1 VIRPATAADL
11 EGIRDLL
18 LAEGWGARVED
29 PQRLR
34 RIVESATR
42 AVVADEDGEV
52 VGFGRCVTDD
62 TSTGYLSMVV
72 VDPRHR
78 RRGMGRALV
87 AAMTGDDPQIT
98 WLLRAGREGS
108 DRFWE
113 GLGFR
118 RFATAYERVRE
129 Q

>member
-1 VIRPATAADL
+1 MIRPATRADL
-11 EGIRDLL
+11 DGIRDLL

-62 TSTGYLSMVV
+62 TSNGYLSMVV
-72 VDPRHR
+72 VDPGHR

-98 WLLRAGREGS
+98 WLLQAGREGS

>member
-1 VIRPATAADL
+1 MLASRTRNACAGSWNRPP
-11 EGIRDLL
+11 GPS
-18 LAEGWGARVED
+18 W
-29 PQRLR
+29 
-34 RIVESATR
+34 
-42 AVVADEDGEV
+42 ADEDGEV

-62 TSTGYLSMVV
+62 TSNGYLSMVV

-98 WLLRAGREGS
+98 WLLQAGREGS

-118 RFATAYERVRE
+118 RFATAYKRVRE

>member
-62 TSTGYLSMVV
+62 TSNGYLSMVV
-72 VDPRHR
+72 VDPGHR

-98 WLLRAGREGS
+98 WLLQAGREGS

-118 RFATAYERVRE
+118 RFATAYKRVRE

>member
-1 VIRPATAADL
+1 MIRPATPADL
-11 EGIRDLL
+11 DGIRDLL

-62 TSTGYLSMVV
+62 TPPTATSRWSSWIPGTVG
-72 VDPRHR
+72 
-78 RRGMGRALV
+78 GGWV
-87 AAMTGDDPQIT
+87 APWSRQ
-98 WLLRAGREGS
+98 
-108 DRFWE
+108 
-113 GLGFR
+113 
-118 RFATAYERVRE
+118 
-129 Q
+129 

>member
-1 VIRPATAADL
+1 MIRPATPADL

-62 TSTGYLSMVV
+62 TPPTATSRWSSWI
-72 VDPRHR
+72 
-78 RRGMGRALV
+78 RGTVGGDGSRPGR
-87 AAMTGDDPQIT
+87 GN
-98 WLLRAGREGS
+98 
-108 DRFWE
+108 DR
-113 GLGFR
+113 
-118 RFATAYERVRE
+118 
-129 Q
+129 

>member
-1 VIRPATAADL
+1 MCH
-11 EGIRDLL
+11 
-18 LAEGWGARVED
+18 
-29 PQRLR
+29 R
-34 RIVESATR
+34 RH
-42 AVVADEDGEV
+42 
-52 VGFGRCVTDD
+52 
-62 TSTGYLSMVV
+62 TSNGYLSMVV

-98 WLLRAGREGS
+98 WLLQAGREGS